1 MKSQILLKRVLDV
14 NVTAERALLRLQAK
28 LQGTESGRPTTVESQ
43 VGMLIQQAVDPVNLC
58 RLFVGWQ
65 PYL

>member
-1 MKSQILLKRVLDV
+1 M
-14 NVTAERALLRLQAK
+14 TAERALLRLRAK

-43 VGMLIQQAVDPVNLC
+43 VGMLIQQAVDPANLC